1 METKHGNTRHGKG
14 WLLALAWGQ
23 WLRWARAGVRLA
35 FGVTADSRTSLV
47 RDMLERHAKSA
58 PTYWLQLLL
67 AMALAT
73 LGLVLGST
81 GVVIGAM
88 LISPLMGPIVELG
101 MGFAVGSPLLTIR
114 SLARVAASIVGVVSS
129 AALITLALPFQ
140 EVTGEIAAR
149 TLPTLLDLLV
159 AICCALAAAFTA
171 VRPGSEG
178 AGAAA
183 GTAIGIALVPPLCVV
198 GFGLGTGRAE
208 VAGGAAL
215 LFVTNFCAI
224 LLFTTLVFLLLAFD
238 RVELQAAE
246 AEHLKRG
253 ELTYRA
259 ARWLQKVFGSAYG
272 PLLRVVLPL
281 LLVALVS
288 VPLSRA
294 LGEVSWQ
301 VRARQQ
307 VVSLLEEL
315 APAQGT
321 VRSELTVER
330 RKVRVQL
337 VIVGGPER
345 AVQLERRLTERISSG
360 LGVAPTVSV
369 VAVPDMET
377 MRQVARTLGPAPEV
391 APPPPPVRL
400 AEVGSRTGE
409 ALRSAWPAE
418 AAGALLRW
426 HLDLSDPGAPGVEVF
441 HLGPPLGSAGEVLLG
456 RALGERLGTPVR
468 LRDIALRAGWEG
480 SESPPDVQW
489 WLELARALQA
499 TSEVDGL
506 HVCVETPPAPPMPAS
521 RRAVPASVSR
531 EQAAHEEALARLARM
546 AGGHAALVPGTRW
559 NIRLQGEPCLPPPA
573 SGAEAATQ
581 P

>member
-1 METKHGNTRHGKG
+1 M
-14 WLLALAWGQ
+14 
-23 WLRWARAGVRLA
+23 RLA
-35 FGVTADSRTSLV
+35 FGVTAASRASLV
-47 RDMLERHAKSA
+47 HDMLVRHAKSA

-114 SLARVAASIVGVVSS
+114 SLMRVGASIVGVVGS

-171 VRPGSEG
+171 VRPSSE
-178 AGAAA
+178 AASAAA

-238 RVELQAAE
+238 RVALRAAE
-246 AEHLKRG
+246 AEQLRRG

-301 VRARQQ
+301 VRARQR
-307 VVSLLEEL
+307 VLSLLEEL

-337 VIVGGPER
+337 IIVGSPER
-345 AVQLERRLTERISSG
+345 ALQMERQLTERISAELSA
-360 LGVAPTVSV
+360 APTVSV

-377 MRQVARTLGPAPEV
+377 MRQVARTLGPAPE
-391 APPPPPVRL
+391 APRSPPPVQL

-409 ALRSAWPAE
+409 VLRLAWPAE

-426 HLDLSDPGAPGVEVF
+426 RLDLTDPGAPRVEVF

-468 LRDIALRAGWEG
+468 LRDIALRAAWEG

-499 TSEVDGL
+499 TSEVEGL
-506 HVCVETPPAPPMPAS
+506 HVCVETPPPPPPAPAP
-521 RRAVPASVSR
+521 RRAVPASVQR
-531 EQAAHEEALARLARM
+531 EQAAQEEALALLTRM
-546 AGGHAALVPGTRW
+546 AEDRAVLLPGTRW
-559 NIRLQGEPCLPPPA
+559 SIRLQREPCLPPPVP
-573 SGAEAATQ
+573 GAEAATQ